1 MTAGPV
7 LLIKVNFI
15 QSCREFLGGL
25 SPCCFKTG
33 GALAPSA
40 PPVPPP
46 MFGSEKWSIL
56 ENIQLLIPLIA
67 IKTQL
72 SNYKSTFINALE
84 GIITQE
90 SSVKKMLTRN

>member
-7 LLIKVNFI
+7 LLIKVTFM
-15 QSCREFLGGL
+15 QGCREFLGGL

-46 MFGSEKWSIL
+46 MLRREVY
-56 ENIQLLIPLIA
+56 ETP
-67 IKTQL
+67 
-72 SNYKSTFINALE
+72 
-84 GIITQE
+84 
-90 SSVKKMLTRN
+90 SSLRTPRLGWR

>member
-15 QSCREFLGGL
+15 QGCREFLGGL

-46 MFGSEKWSIL
+46 MQGTL
-56 ENIQLLIPLIA
+56 LLIVCIY
-67 IKTQL
+67 
-72 SNYKSTFINALE
+72 SST
-84 GIITQE
+84 
-90 SSVKKMLTRN
+90 

>member
-15 QSCREFLGGL
+15 QGCREFLGGL

-46 MFGSEKWSIL
+46 MLVSDLDDLREKNP
-56 ENIQLLIPLIA
+56 EKPLL
-67 IKTQL
+67 
-72 SNYKSTFINALE
+72 S
-84 GIITQE
+84 
-90 SSVKKMLTRN
+90 